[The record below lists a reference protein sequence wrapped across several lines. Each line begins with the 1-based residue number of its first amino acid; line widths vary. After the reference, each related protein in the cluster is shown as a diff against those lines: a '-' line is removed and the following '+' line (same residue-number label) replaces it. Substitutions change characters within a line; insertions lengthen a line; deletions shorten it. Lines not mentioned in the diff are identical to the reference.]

1 MSRRRKRI
9 ISNEQKFGVSGM
21 GSELAVVWQRGIEF
35 ARLVPSVSG
44 ALGGV
49 SAWVMWGFCCTCG

>member
-9 ISNEQKFGVSGM
+9 ISNEEKFGVSGM

-35 ARLVPSVSG
+35 ARLVSSVSG

-49 SAWVMWGFCCTCG
+49 SVWVMWGFCCTCG